1 MVEPL
6 DDDPA
11 DESLLGLDMREVPG
25 ALILT
30 VTGEIDVLTT
40 PRLRAAVSKCLDRA
54 DELLV
59 VDLTEVSFLGSHGL
73 AALVGAAQES
83 ATGPKKAPLR
93 LVVDEN
99 RPVVRPLEVTGLDDV
114 LALYNSVDDA
124 LV

>member
-1 MVEPL
+1 VVEPL

-59 VDLTEVSFLGSHGL
+59 VDLTEVRSTTRSTTRWSDPPARAGRSAASYCAVRGL
-73 AALVGAAQES
+73 A
-83 ATGPKKAPLR
+83 
-93 LVVDEN
+93 
-99 RPVVRPLEVTGLDDV
+99 
-114 LALYNSVDDA
+114 
-124 LV
+124 

>member
-11 DESLLGLDMREVPG
+11 DESLLGLDTREVPG

-40 PRLRAAVSKCLDRA
+40 PRLQVAVSKCLERA

-59 VDLTEVSFLGSHGL
+59 VDLTGVSFLGSHGL

-83 ATGPKKAPLR
+83 AQGRNKAPLR
-93 LVVDEN
+93 LVVDSN

-114 LALYNSVDDA
+114 LALYHSVDDA

>member
-6 DDDPA
+6 EDEPGE
-11 DESLLGLDMREVPG
+11 ESLLGLDTREVPG

-30 VTGEIDVLTT
+30 VTGEIDLLTT
-40 PRLRAAVSKCLDRA
+40 PRLRAAVSECLDRA

-59 VDLTEVSFLGSHGL
+59 VDLTQVSFLGSHGL

-83 ATGPKKAPLR
+83 ANGRNKAPLR
-93 LVVDEN
+93 LVVDGN
-99 RPVVRPLEVTGLDDV
+99 RPVVRPIQVTGLNEV
-114 LALYNSVDDA
+114 LALYHSVPEA